1 MADTTKKP
9 TDPKT
14 HPITKLMETTLAK
27 VRELGDAETIIGKP
41 VVTPDGVTV
50 IPVSKLSC
58 GFGTGGSDFNT
69 RHNSNA
75 VLFGGGGGAGVEIT
89 PVSFIVIRGDRVD
102 VLPAGGTVAAPV
114 SPSSII
120 ATVEKAVETVPGL
133 IEKVEAFLADRKAKK
148 AAKAAEE
155 GDGEIAVISQTA
167 EAETD
172 AQ

>member
-155 GDGEIAVISQTA
+155 GDGEIAVIGQTA

>member
-155 GDGEIAVISQTA
+155 GDGEIAVIGQTS
-167 EAETD
+167 ETETD

>member
-1 MADTTKKP
+1 MTDTTKKP

-69 RHNSNA
+69 RHNSNT

-155 GDGEIAVISQTA
+155 GDGEIAVIGQTA
-167 EAETD
+167 EPETD

>member
-58 GFGTGGSDFNT
+58 GFGPGGSDFNT
-69 RHNSNA
+69 RHHSTA
-75 VLFGGGGGAGVEIT
+75 ALFGGGGGPGVEIT

-155 GDGEIAVISQTA
+155 GDGEIAVVGQTA

>member
-14 HPITKLMETTLAK
+14 HPITKLMENTLAK

-155 GDGEIAVISQTA
+155 GDGEIAVIGQTA
-167 EAETD
+167 EAEPD

>member
-58 GFGTGGSDFNT
+58 GFGTGGSAFNT

-155 GDGEIAVISQTA
+155 GDGEIAVVGQTA

>member
-14 HPITKLMETTLAK
+14 HPITTLMETTLAK

-155 GDGEIAVISQTA
+155 GDGEIAVVGQTA

>member
-155 GDGEIAVISQTA
+155 GDGEIAVVGQTA

>member
-155 GDGEIAVISQTA
+155 GDGEIAVIGQTA
-167 EAETD
+167 EAEPD

>member
-155 GDGEIAVISQTA
+155 GDGEIAVIGQTT

>member
-155 GDGEIAVISQTA
+155 GDGEIAVIGQAA

>member
-41 VVTPDGVTV
+41 GVTPDGVTV

-89 PVSFIVIRGDRVD
+89 PVSFH
-102 VLPAGGTVAAPV
+102 LTF
-114 SPSSII
+114 S
-120 ATVEKAVETVPGL
+120 TN
-133 IEKVEAFLADRKAKK
+133 RKA
-148 AAKAAEE
+148 
-155 GDGEIAVISQTA
+155 IP
-167 EAETD
+167 
-172 AQ
+172 

>member
-155 GDGEIAVISQTA
+155 GDGEIAVTGQTA

>member
-148 AAKAAEE
+148 AAKAVEE
-155 GDGEIAVISQTA
+155 GDGEIAVTGQTA
-167 EAETD
+167 EAEPD

>member
-120 ATVEKAVETVPGL
+120 ATVEKAVGTVPGL

-155 GDGEIAVISQTA
+155 GDGEIAVIGQTI